1 MARPRVEI
9 DWDQFDKLC
18 VIQATL
24 AEIASWFSCSED
36 TIERAVK
43 RKHKVG
49 FAEYFAQKAGKG
61 RISLR
66 RKQFEMAQSGDRT
79 MLIWLGKQY
88 LKQSEKVEQKN
99 MPAGSLSEQLAQM
112 TPEQKAA
119 EIAELEKRL
128 KQKS

>member
-1 MARPRVEI
+1 MARPRIEI
-9 DWDQFDKLC
+9 NWEEFEKLC
-18 VIQATL
+18 VMQATL
-24 AEIASWFSCSED
+24 EEIASWFDCSED

-43 RKHKVG
+43 RRFHAS
-49 FAEYFAQKAGKG
+49 FADVARQKGGKG

-66 RKQFEMAQSGDRT
+66 RKQFQMALDGDRT

-88 LKQSEKVEQKN
+88 LKQTEKIDQKTI
-99 MPAGSLSEQLAQM
+99 PVGSLSEQLASM

-128 KQKS
+128 TPKP